1 MKFYKTMLCALAL
14 SGVVAC
20 SDDSFYGGQTT
31 GVGYLSFEMAT
42 PDSVENVTRAEV
54 NIGTVAGAGYSA
66 PADGDFNIVI
76 NEWDSTNDE
85 IGEEKYNGSLSGWSN
100 TTPLMAGSYV
110 VKATYSVA
118 ITGNESNKVGFNKPV
133 FESEGVHFTV
143 VGATTTTVNIP
154 VTLKNAI
161 VRLDFTEMFNAYY
174 SYEKFTITS
183 AGTTIDLA
191 KGDTRGVFVDAAN
204 FTIAATLTS
213 QAQAPETDAD
223 GNETGEFSNKEIS
236 FSKTYTAKAGNCY
249 TIKFDAANVGGIGEI
264 TITFG
269 DQPSET
275 IDKGDI
281 DLNAGSNSQ
290 GGNENQNS

>member
-1 MKFYKTMLCALAL
+1 
-14 SGVVAC
+14 
-20 SDDSFYGGQTT
+20 
-31 GVGYLSFEMAT
+31 
-42 PDSVENVTRAEV
+42 
-54 NIGTVAGAGYSA
+54 
-66 PADGDFNIVI
+66 
-76 NEWDSTNDE
+76 
-85 IGEEKYNGSLSGWSN
+85 
-100 TTPLMAGSYV
+100 MAGSYV
-110 VKATYSVA
+110 VKATYSTA
-118 ITGNESNKVGFNKPV
+118 TSGTESNKVGFNKPV
-133 FESEGVHFTV
+133 FESENVEFTV

-191 KGDTRGVFVDAAN
+191 KGDERGVFVDAAN

-213 QAQAPETDAD
+213 QAQTPEIDAD

-236 FSKTYTAKAGNCY
+236 FSKTYTAKAENCY
-249 TIKFDAANVGGIGEI
+249 TIKFDASNIGGVGGI